1 VRGKNIRFIENIY
14 GSEMIP
20 IRLIISISV
29 IGVISFLVVQGL
41 TMSYHVINEGEF
53 SQSLTTLQKNVET
66 IVNIGHPRDVSDVF
80 SLKGTTHVHSLY
92 VPSEI
97 MSVSFG
103 SDINVNSSEL
113 DMGNLSKI
121 QYSSLNTGD
130 HVLWCDSSCQ
140 FIKGIFNDGRWL
152 PSWND
157 SRFTIKEQG
166 QCMIT
171 FELVTDGSSLFILV
185 YDGNNVNL

>member
-1 VRGKNIRFIENIY
+1 MIRFIENIF

-29 IGVISFLVVQGL
+29 IGFISFLVVQGL
-41 TMSYHVINEGEF
+41 TMSYHVINEDEF
-53 SQSLTTLQKNVET
+53 SQSLTRLQKNVET

-113 DMGNLSKI
+113 KIKNLSKI
-121 QYSSLNTGD
+121 VYSSMNAGD
-130 HVLWCDSSCQ
+130 HVLWCDNSCQ
-140 FIKGIFNDGRWL
+140 FIRGIFNDGRWL

-166 QCMIT
+166 QYMIT

-185 YDGNNVNL
+185 YDESNVNL